1 MDENLNEARM
11 VKEGLDKTSIIAM
24 TDSTGVITYI
34 NSKFCEISCF
44 QEEELLGKTHRIIN
58 SGHHGKEFFRQ
69 MWETISSGDI
79 WRGEIKNRDKDG
91 HQYWVD
97 TTIIPFLSSAGVPYK
112 YTSIRNVITP
122 KKLMSDLL
130 SLLVSTN
137 HLESKTLYETLL
149 IELCRILEMKC
160 AIFSRKK
167 SEETFEAVKVVF
179 DDKVNENFEYDLSL
193 NPCIETVN
201 RDGFVIENDLQ
212 NKFPNCDFAKENSLN
227 SYLGVP
233 LKNNDGKTQGIL
245 CLMDTKSIKHPEL
258 YTQIINLAAAR
269 LKDELSRIKAL
280 KAMKESE
287 AGMRG
292 IFSSAVDGI
301 IVLEEGGTILNI
313 NPSALKIFSACK
325 KDAIGKKVSI
335 FMPDLCRQAKNTLGF
350 SIPSNGGE
358 TKGIDQ
364 KGIQFPVYVSYS
376 TVKLEK
382 KELHSLFVR
391 NLTEQKKAE
400 EKLENARKELTAQT
414 LFNQRLSALAAMAG
428 GIAHELNQPLSGI
441 RIYAEMISNMVESER
456 GLDSEKVSTTIEKVI
471 KQVNRAS
478 KIIDH
483 MREFSS
489 DQTDEQHESTV
500 LKLKDCVESS
510 LDLVGQQL
518 KNNGITFINEIDPDH
533 EVKGNLHRLE
543 QVFINLFTNAKDSIN
558 DKTFRIGEDRI
569 IHVSSFISASKV
581 EMLIRD
587 TGSGIPESV
596 RSSLF
601 EPFVSSKVPGKGTG
615 LGLPIC
621 IGILRDYNAE
631 IELVKTSEE
640 GTSFKLEFPRV

>member
-1 MDENLNEARM
+1 MDEILNEARM

-24 TDSTGVITYI
+24 TDDKGVITYI
-34 NSKFCEISCF
+34 NAKFCEISCY

-58 SGHHGKEFFRQ
+58 SGFHDKTFFKQ

-79 WRGEIKNRDKDG
+79 WRGEIKNRDKEG

-97 TTIIPFLSSAGVPYK
+97 TTIIPFLNSSGVPYK
-112 YTSIRNVITP
+112 YTSIRNLITP
-122 KKLMSDLL
+122 KKLMSDVM
-130 SLLVSTN
+130 SVLVSTN
-137 HLESKTLYETLL
+137 NLQSTQLYETLL
-149 IELCRILEMKC
+149 VELSRILEMKC
-160 AIFSRKK
+160 CLFSRRKNDN
-167 SEETFEAVKVVF
+167 TFEAVTVTLNEKVEESF
-179 DDKVNENFEYDLSL
+179 DYKLSE
-193 NPCIETVN
+193 NPCIDTISNGSHIV
-201 RDGFVIENDLQ
+201 ENDLIANYPDCQ
-212 NKFPNCDFAKENSLN
+212 FAKDHSLQ
-227 SYLGVP
+227 SYLGVA
-233 LKNNDGKTQGIL
+233 LKDSEGETQGIL
-245 CLMDTKSIKHPEL
+245 CLMDSKAIKHPEL
-258 YTQIINLAAAR
+258 YAQIINLAAAR
-269 LKDELSRIKAL
+269 LKDELSRIEAL

-301 IVLEEGGTILNI
+301 IVLDEEGLIQNI
-313 NPSALKIFSACK
+313 NPSALKIFSSCK
-325 KDAIGKKVSI
+325 ADVIGKNVSV
-335 FMPDLCRQAKNTLGF
+335 FMPDLCSRNQESLVF
-350 SIPSNGGE
+350 SIPSRGGE
-358 TKGIDQ
+358 TLGLEKEGN
-364 KGIQFPVYVSYS
+364 QFPVYVSYS
-376 TVKLEK
+376 SVKLEN

-400 EKLENARKELTAQT
+400 AKLESARKELTAQT

-441 RIYAEMISNMVESER
+441 RIYAEMISNMVEAER
-456 GLDSEKVSTTIEKVI
+456 LDSEKVASTIEKVI

-489 DQTDEQHESTV
+489 DQTDEQHDRTV
-500 LKLKDCVESS
+500 LKLKECVESS

-533 EVKGNLHRLE
+533 EVQANLHRLE

-569 IHVSSFISASKV
+569 IHVSSFLSSQSV

-596 RSSLF
+596 RNSLF

-621 IGILRDYNAE
+621 IGILRDYDAE
-631 IELVKTSEE
+631 IELVSTSED
-640 GTSFKLEFPRV
+640 GTSFKIEFPRV

>member
-24 TDSTGVITYI
+24 TDAQGVITYI

-44 QEEELLGKTHRIIN
+44 SEDELLGKTHRIIN
-58 SGHHGKEFFRQ
+58 SGYHKKAFFKQ

-79 WRGEIKNRDKDG
+79 WRGEIKNRDKEG

-97 TTIIPFLSSAGVPYK
+97 TTIIPFLNDSGVPYK

-122 KKLMSDLL
+122 KKLMSEIMKV
-130 SLLVSTN
+130 LVSTN
-137 HLESKTLYETLL
+137 HLESDELFETLL

-160 AIFSRKK
+160 CIFSRRKTAD
-167 SEETFEAVKVVF
+167 SFESVKVVIN
-179 DDKVNENFEYDLSL
+179 DSLCDSFEYSL
-193 NPCIETVN
+193 KTNPCIETVK
-201 RDGFVIENDLQ
+201 RDGFVL
-212 NKFPNCDFAKENSLN
+212 ENSLLEKFPDCQFAKKHSLV
-227 SYLGVP
+227 SYTGVP
-233 LKNNDGKTQGIL
+233 LRDNEGVTQGIL
-245 CLMDTKSIKHPEL
+245 CLMDSKSIKHPEL
-258 YTQIINLAAAR
+258 YTQIINLVSAR
-269 LKDELSRIKAL
+269 LKDELSRTQAL

-301 IVLEEGGTILNI
+301 IVLDEEGTVINI

-325 KDAIGKKVSI
+325 ADVTGKAVSD
-335 FMPDLCRQAKNTLGF
+335 FMPDLCESFNKQLSF
-350 SIPSNGGE
+350 SIPSRGGE
-358 TKGIDQ
+358 TKGIDW
-364 KGIQFPVYVSYS
+364 KGSQFPVYVSYS
-376 TVKLEK
+376 TVKLEN

-441 RIYAEMISNMVESER
+441 RIYAEMISNMLEANRE
-456 GLDSEKVSTTIEKVI
+456 LDTEKVSTTIEKVI

-489 DQTDEQHESTV
+489 DQTDVQHESTV

-518 KNNGITFINEIDPDH
+518 KNNGITFINEIDPEH
-533 EVKGNLHRLE
+533 QVKGSLHRLE

-569 IHVSSFISASKV
+569 IHVSSFLTANKV
-581 EMLIRD
+581 EMIIRD
-587 TGSGIPESV
+587 TGSGIPKSV
-596 RSSLF
+596 RDSLF

-621 IGILRDYNAE
+621 IGILRDYEAE